1 MEIQNPHDKFFK
13 AVISQL
19 GYAKELI
26 SIKLSKEMKTQLD
39 WERLRQEPGS
49 FIDEDY
55 KEHFTDALFSIPYRN
70 KEKEVLI
77 GILVEH
83 KSHPD
88 PKVFSQLLRY
98 QSNIYAS
105 LSKMPILIQLF
116 YHGQKKWDLP
126 LSFFESLNLDDED
139 KELFRG
145 NVLDFQYQLVDL
157 SSEEYTHLKL
167 SLELRSIL
175 YVLKNIW
182 RLHEAEYIRSFF
194 HEFLS
199 ELRVLDNEL
208 WKKIVA
214 YWLGFVNV
222 QSEELLKHIPKEEEH
237 IMKSTMTQL
246 LEKGMERG
254 MAEGI
259 EKGMEKGMEKGKAE
273 GIEEGMERGKA
284 EVAKAM
290 LAEGDPASKIAK
302 VTGLSEKEIDELKT

>member
-19 GYAKELI
+19 EYAKELI
-26 SIKLSKEMKTQLD
+26 SIKLPEEMKTQLD
-39 WERLRQEPGS
+39 WEKLRQEPGS

-55 KEHFTDALFSIPYRN
+55 KEHFTDALFSIPY
-70 KEKEVLI
+70 KKKDKEVLI

-98 QSNIYAS
+98 QSNIYAGIE
-105 LSKMPILIQLF
+105 KMPILIQLF

-126 LSFFESLNLDDED
+126 LSFFESLDLDDED
-139 KELFRG
+139 KEVFKG
-145 NVLDFQYQLVDL
+145 NVLDFQYQLIDL

-182 RLHEAEYIRSFF
+182 HLHEAEYIRSFF

-199 ELRVLDNEL
+199 ELRVLDTEL
-208 WKKIVA
+208 WKKVVD
-214 YWLGFVNV
+214 YWLGAARLK
-222 QSEELLKHIPKEEEH
+222 SEEELLKYIPKEEEH
-237 IMKSTMTQL
+237 IMKSVMTQL
-246 LEKGMERG
+246 LER
-254 MAEGI
+254 
-259 EKGMEKGMEKGKAE
+259 GMEKGKAE
-273 GIEEGMERGKA
+273 EKA

-290 LAEGDPASKIAK
+290 LMEGDPISKIAK
-302 VTGLSEKEIDELKT
+302 VTGLPEEEISKLKSEIDKN

>member
-19 GYAKELI
+19 KYARELI
-26 SIKLSKEMKTQLD
+26 CLKLPEKMKAQLD
-39 WERLRQEPGS
+39 WEGLRQEPGS
-49 FIDEDY
+49 FIDEEY
-55 KEHFTDALFSIPYRN
+55 KEHFTDALFSIPYKN
-70 KEKEVLI
+70 KEVLI

-105 LSKMPILIQLF
+105 LTKMPILIQLF

-126 LSFFESLNLDDED
+126 LSFFESLDLDDED

-145 NVLDFQYQLVDL
+145 NVLDFQYQLIDL

-167 SLELRSIL
+167 SLELRSIF

-182 RLHEAEYIRSFF
+182 RLHEAEYIRSFY

-199 ELRVLDNEL
+199 KLRLSNNEL
-208 WKKIVA
+208 WKKVID
-214 YWLGFVNV
+214 YWLGAARLK
-222 QSEELLKHIPKEEEH
+222 SEEELLKHIPKEEEN
-237 IMKSTMTQL
+237 IMKSVMTQL
-246 LEKGMERG
+246 LEKGK
-254 MAEGI
+254 AE
-259 EKGMEKGMEKGKAE
+259 GKAE
-273 GIEEGMERGKA
+273 GMEK
-284 EVAKAM
+284 VTKAM
-290 LAEGDPASKIAK
+290 LAEGEPVSKIAK
-302 VTGLSEKEIDELKT
+302 WTGLSEAEINKLKSEMDQE